1 MYDIINKHS
10 VTARKRSGA
19 RIMSAE
25 AETNYTKARETMVRR
40 QIVARGI
47 RDERVLDAMRTVPR
61 HLFVPENS
69 RHLAYHDGPL
79 TIGQGQTISQP
90 YIVALMTEAL
100 ALEGHERVLEIGTGS
115 GYQAAIL
122 SCLVSYVYTVERIP
136 ELANGAEALLQEL
149 GYDNIQICI
158 SDGTLGWSEYAPYQ
172 GIIVT
177 AASPEIP
184 EPLTDQLAEGGRL
197 VAPIGGSWSQSL
209 VRVRKKSGRLQRQEL
224 TSVAFVPLIGK
235 HGWPER

>member
-1 MYDIINKHS
+1 MS
-10 VTARKRSGA
+10 VE
-19 RIMSAE
+19 AE
-25 AETNYTKARETMVRR
+25 ASYKKARETMVCR
-40 QIVARGI
+40 QIVARGV
-47 RDERVLDAMRTVPR
+47 RDERVLDAMRSVPR

-69 RHLAYHDGPL
+69 RHLAYHNGPL

-122 SCLVSYVYTVERIP
+122 SRLVSYVYTVERIP
-136 ELANGAEALLQEL
+136 ALANRARALLRAL
-149 GYDNIQICI
+149 GYDNIHICI
-158 SDGTLGWSEYAPYQ
+158 SDGTLGWPEYAPYQ

-184 EPLTDQLAEGGRL
+184 EPLTDQLTEGGQL
-197 VAPIGGSWSQSL
+197 VAPVGGSWSQSL
-209 VRVRKKSGRLQRQEL
+209 VQVRKQGGRLQRQEL

-235 HGWPER
+235 HGWPEK